1 MRMRCEK
8 RWRSFSG
15 GSTVIVDMS
24 EAEFIDSTTL
34 SVLIGARRQRYP
46 IAVVA
51 PSGTAAG
58 RLAELVCLADMIP
71 TYQTRAEALTDH
83 DVVRHIAEF
92 LKENN
97 WPLEAKEDKVYGPHG
112 PTAGPPPYTIFRIEP
127 LKVFGLPG
135 MTGMEQ
141 FDPSDLP
148 KPTRWEFESVG

>member
-1 MRMRCEK
+1 MRIRVEEAVSEQLVEHDG
-8 RWRSFSG
+8 REHRGHVLRVDAGRAQAGGIRDLDRSDVFEG
-15 GSTVIVDMS
+15 
-24 EAEFIDSTTL
+24 EH
-34 SVLIGARRQRYP
+34 
-46 IAVVA
+46 
-51 PSGTAAG
+51 AAG
-58 RLAELVCLADMIP
+58 GALPHPGGHAHPRVIGEG
-71 TYQTRAEALTDH
+71 RAEALTDH
-83 DVVRHIAEF
+83 DAVRHIAEF

-135 MTGMEQ
+135 MTGMDQ

>member
-1 MRMRCEK
+1 MTFRMRMRCEK

-71 TYQTRAEALTDH
+71 TYQTRAEALTDL
-83 DVVRHIAEF
+83 APEEE
-92 LKENN
+92 L
-97 WPLEAKEDKVYGPHG
+97 A
-112 PTAGPPPYTIFRIEP
+112 AGE
-127 LKVFGLPG
+127 GLDRGGAGHRSSRAPG
-135 MTGMEQ
+135 V
-141 FDPSDLP
+141 DLP
-148 KPTRWEFESVG
+148 RFDDANGGSS